1 MRGRERKEARKKDI
15 LTCTRLQN
23 YKTNMDS
30 FKDIHSE
37 KIKFRRYIIIILMY
51 EVALQL
57 MVIINEITMMQ
68 SLQALAKIS
77 REHPAA
83 CLQAGALTAVL
94 SNFEFYST
102 GVQVTKSFG

>member
-1 MRGRERKEARKKDI
+1 M
-15 LTCTRLQN
+15 
-23 YKTNMDS
+23 
-30 FKDIHSE
+30 
-37 KIKFRRYIIIILMY
+37 
-51 EVALQL
+51 ALQL
-57 MVIINEITMMQ
+57 IMIINEIITMQ

-102 GVQVTKSFG
+102 GVQVTKSIG